1 MGVDLPRF
9 LCVNAF
15 VYGFLFFMMGRLV
28 YEHIGTLFGAK
39 TQCTIYIATL
49 ATDLYVCLNYDRFDM
64 YLADTYNPIV
74 YFVSSLLTSVSVL
87 LVCKQTFGLIPSASH
102 DFIKTISRGTM
113 LIVGTHYVLLKVFVR
128 LSPAGCNISFGLK
141 MAITI
146 AIVAVYFVV
155 IRYTFS
161 RVPVLYG
168 KRK

>member
-9 LCVNAF
+9 LCVNAL

-39 TQCTIYIATL
+39 TQCAIYIATL

-87 LVCKQTFGLIPSASH
+87 LICKQAFGMIPSDAH

-113 LIVGTHYVLLKVFVR
+113 LIVGTHYVLLKVLDR
-128 LSPAGCNISFGLK
+128 LLPTGCVVPFGLK
-141 MAITI
+141 MVITI

-155 IRYTFS
+155 IRYTFN
-161 RVPVLYG
+161 RIPMLYG
-168 KRK
+168 KRS

>member
-9 LCVNAF
+9 LCANAF

-64 YLADTYNPIV
+64 YLADTYNPV
-74 YFVSSLLTSVSVL
+74 FYFASSLLTSVSVL
-87 LVCKQTFGLIPSASH
+87 LVCKQTFGLIPSAAN

-128 LSPAGCNISFGLK
+128 FLPAGCNIPFGLK

-155 IRYTFS
+155 IRYTFN
-161 RVPVLYG
+161 RIPMLYG
-168 KRK
+168 KRS